1 MVSQTAL
8 FRHPQ
13 ENDKIFTDYFNF
25 TKENI
30 KNVDKNEYYC
40 IYPAFAD
47 FTILR
52 KKEDISKYREIYEE
66 KTGKTWKTATLQE
79 IFKSE
84 MVW

>member
-1 MVSQTAL
+1 MSNNLKAL
-8 FRHPQ
+8 LLWRGTPL
-13 ENDKIFTDYFNF
+13 